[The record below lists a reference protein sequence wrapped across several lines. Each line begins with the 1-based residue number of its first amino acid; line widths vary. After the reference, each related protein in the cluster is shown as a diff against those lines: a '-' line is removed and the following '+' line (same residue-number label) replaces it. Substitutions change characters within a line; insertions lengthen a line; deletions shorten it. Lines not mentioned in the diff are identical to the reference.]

1 MAEVLFLIM
10 FKKFDLKQ
18 EAKFKEDEIF
28 KKVFLEH
35 GHLKAQVTCLS
46 AGQQIPPCKMEHDV
60 LFYVIS
66 GSGTIIVDG
75 KRKTLKPG
83 QAAFVPKEAKWRS
96 IKAKTKMVI
105 LAVQG
110 R

>member
-1 MAEVLFLIM
+1 MNKYDLDKLVA
-10 FKKFDLKQ
+10 FKK
-18 EAKFKEDEIF
+18 EEIF

-66 GSGTIIVDG
+66 GSGVIIVD
-75 KRKTLKPG
+75 KKKKSLKPS
-83 QAAFVPKEAKWRS
+83 QAAFVPKEARWRS
-96 IKAKTKMVI
+96 IKARTKMVI

>member
-1 MAEVLFLIM
+1 M
-10 FKKFDLKQ
+10 FKTFDLEKT
-18 EAKFKEDEIF
+18 ARFKEDEIF

-35 GHLKAQVTCLS
+35 GRLKAQVTGLS
-46 AGQQIPPCKMEHDV
+46 AGQKIPPCKMEHDV

-66 GSGTIIVDG
+66 GSGAIIVDG
-75 KRKTLKPG
+75 RRKTLMPG
-83 QAAFVPKEAKWRS
+83 QAAFVPKEAEWRS

-110 R
+110 I

>member
-1 MAEVLFLIM
+1 MTRY
-10 FKKFDLKQ
+10 DLKNLTAFSKK
-18 EAKFKEDEIF
+18 EVFKN
-28 KKVFLEH
+28 VFLEH
-35 GHLKAQVTCLS
+35 NHLKAQVTCLS

-60 LFYVIS
+60 LFFVMS
-66 GSGTIIVDG
+66 GNGAIIVDS
-75 KRKTLKPG
+75 KRKTLKAG

-96 IKAKTKMVI
+96 IKAKTKMII

>member
-1 MAEVLFLIM
+1 MAKM
-10 FKKFDLKQ
+10 TRYDLKKA
-18 EAKFKEDEIF
+18 AKFKKDEIF

-46 AGQQIPPCKMEHDV
+46 ASQQIPPCKMEHDV
-60 LFYVIS
+60 LFYIMS
-66 GSGTIIVDG
+66 GNGAVMVDG
-75 KRKTLKPG
+75 KSKVLKPG

-96 IKAKTKMVI
+96 IKAKTKMNI

>member
-1 MAEVLFLIM
+1 MKKYDLEKLAA
-10 FKKFDLKQ
+10 FKK
-18 EAKFKEDEIF
+18 DEIF
-28 KKVFLEH
+28 KKVFLER

-60 LFYVIS
+60 LFYVMN
-66 GSGTIIVDG
+66 GNGAIIVDG
-75 KRKTLKPG
+75 KKKSLKPG
-83 QAAFVPKEAKWRS
+83 QAAFVPKEAEWRS

-110 R
+110 K

>member
-1 MAEVLFLIM
+1 M
-10 FKKFDLKQ
+10 FKTFDLDKTARF
-18 EAKFKEDEIF
+18 EKEEIF

-60 LFYVIS
+60 LFYVID
-66 GSGTIIVDG
+66 GEGTIIVDEEE
-75 KRKTLKPG
+75 KSLEPG
-83 QAAFVPKEAKWRS
+83 QAAFVPKEAESRS
-96 IKAKTKMVI
+96 IKAKTKMII

>member
-1 MAEVLFLIM
+1 MLKIYELKELAE
-10 FKKFDLKQ
+10 FKKNK
-18 EAKFKEDEIF
+18 IF

-35 GHLKAQVTCLS
+35 GHLKAQITCLS

-60 LFYVIS
+60 LFYVID
-66 GSGTIIVDG
+66 GKGTIIIDDDE
-75 KRKTLKPG
+75 KTLSTG
-83 QAAFVPKEAKWRS
+83 QAAFVPKEAESRS
-96 IKAKTKMVI
+96 IKAKTKMNI

>member
-1 MAEVLFLIM
+1 VVKRMTKYDLNKLIA
-10 FKKFDLKQ
+10 FKK
-18 EAKFKEDEIF
+18 EEIF
-28 KKVFLEH
+28 KQVFLEH

-46 AGQQIPPCKMEHDV
+46 AGQKIPPCKMEHDV

-66 GSGTIIVDG
+66 GSGAIIVDG
-75 KRKTLKPG
+75 KRKTLNPG

-96 IKAKTKMVI
+96 IKAKTKMII

>member
-1 MAEVLFLIM
+1 MLNT
-10 FKKFDLKQ
+10 FDLKNAA
-18 EAKFKEDEIF
+18 EFSKKGVF

-60 LFYVIS
+60 LFYAIN
-66 GSGTIIVDG
+66 GNGTIIVDG
-75 KRKTLKPG
+75 KRKNLKTG
-83 QAAFVPKEAKWRS
+83 LSAFVPKEAKWRS

>member
-1 MAEVLFLIM
+1 MNGLKVYELKKLIA
-10 FKKFDLKQ
+10 FRK
-18 EAKFKEDEIF
+18 DEIF

-35 GHLKAQVTCLS
+35 GHLKAQITCLS

-60 LFYVIS
+60 IFYAIS
-66 GSGTIIVDG
+66 GEGAIMVDG
-75 KRKTLKPG
+75 KRKSLKTG
-83 QAAFVPKEAKWRS
+83 RAAFVPKEAEARS
-96 IKAKTKMVI
+96 IKATTKMVI

>member
-1 MAEVLFLIM
+1 MIS
-10 FKKFDLKQ
+10 KS
-18 EAKFKEDEIF
+18 EIA

-60 LFYVIS
+60 LFYVID
-66 GSGTIIVDG
+66 GEGTIIVDG
-75 KRKTLKPG
+75 EQMDLKPG
-83 QAAFVPKEAKWRS
+83 QAAFVPKEAESRS
-96 IKAKTKMVI
+96 IKAGTNMNI

>member
-1 MAEVLFLIM
+1 ML
-10 FKKFDLKQ
+10 KTFDLKRSA
-18 EAKFKEDEIF
+18 EFRKDEIF

-35 GHLKAQVTCLS
+35 GHLKAQITCLS
-46 AGQQIPPCKMEHDV
+46 AGLQIPPCKMEHDV
-60 LFYVIS
+60 LFYVVN
-66 GSGTIIVDG
+66 GNGTIIVDS

-83 QAAFVPKEAKWRS
+83 QAAFVPKEAEWRS
-96 IKAKTKMVI
+96 IKAKIKMVI

>member
-1 MAEVLFLIM
+1 MLTT
-10 FKKFDLKQ
+10 FDLKKSA
-18 EAKFKEDEIF
+18 EFKKDEIF
-28 KKVFLEH
+28 KKMFLDH
-35 GHLKAQVTCLS
+35 GHLKALVTCLS

-60 LFYVIS
+60 LFYVMS
-66 GSGTIIVDG
+66 GNGTIIVDS